1 MKVVAFNGS
10 PREKGNTYQAL
21 RVVADELEKEGIEV
35 EIFHVGNKVIRGCMG
50 CGTCRKEGKC
60 IYDNDEV
67 NEYARKM
74 CEADGIIFGSPVH
87 YSGISGTMKSF
98 LDRVFFSTGAKF
110 RHKVGAAVV
119 AVRRTGGI
127 SGFEQLLHYL
137 TYAEMVL
144 PTTNYWNV
152 IHGMAPGEAQ
162 QDEEGKQ
169 IMSIL
174 GKNMAWLLKLMEH
187 GKDAV
192 TPPERTKK
200 VFTNFIR

>member
-10 PREKGNTYQAL
+10 PKEKGNTYHAL
-21 RVVADELEKEGIEV
+21 RLVADELEAEGIEV
-35 EIFHVGNKVIRGCMG
+35 EMLQVGNKVIRGCMG
-50 CGTCRKEGKC
+50 CGSCRKEGKC
-60 IYDNDEV
+60 IYDNDVV
-67 NEYARKM
+67 NEYTQKM
-74 CEADGIIFGSPVH
+74 IEADGIIFGSPVH
-87 YSGISGTMKSF
+87 YASVGGTMKSF
-98 LDRVFFSTGAKF
+98 LDRVFFSQGSKF

-127 SGFEQLLHYL
+127 SGLEQLLHYL

-152 IHGMAPGEAQ
+152 IHGMAPGEAM

-169 IMSIL
+169 IMSVL
-174 GKNMAWLLKLMEH
+174 GKNMAWVLKLIEH
-187 GKDAV
+187 GKEAI
-192 TPPERTKK
+192 PAPERTKK